1 MTVIIIVR
9 GPNIH
14 NSGRTMLAQS
24 VSAFLSRRGVH
35 YGWVVIAVTFF
46 SSLCMAGA
54 VGLPGAFIIPFGK
67 EFGWDPAQVS
77 GALAIRLLLFG
88 LMAPFSAALIERY
101 GVRRIVLGAQALVVV
116 GLLGGLVMTQLWQLV
131 LFWGIIIGVGT
142 GLTALVLGA
151 ILSTRWFTARRGLVV
166 GMLTAATATGQLT
179 FLPLAAWL
187 IENVGWRMAVL
198 PSVGCIAVAAVLSL
212 LFLRDRPADVGLVP
226 FGEPI
231 GAAIPVASAPTGN
244 VVASAFGN
252 LRMAS
257 GSLNFWILAGTFFIC
272 GLSTAGLVQTH
283 FISLCVDQGMTA
295 VQGASM
301 LAIMGAFDFVGTVL
315 SGYLSDRFDNRKLL
329 FWYYGLRGLSLLW
342 LPYSTFTIYGLSVFV
357 VFYGLDWIATVP
369 PTVKLTAQTF
379 GREKAGMVFGWI
391 FASHQIGSAIAAYA
405 AGAARTT
412 YLTYMPAFV
421 VAGVMC
427 LLAAVMVMLIGRPR
441 PQPVGPVQTA
451 AG

>member
-1 MTVIIIVR
+1 
-9 GPNIH
+9 
-14 NSGRTMLAQS
+14 MLANI
-24 VSAFLSRRGVH
+24 VAAALHRRGYH

-54 VGLPGAFIIPFGK
+54 VGLPGAFILPFGK
-67 EFGWDPAQVS
+67 EFGWDVGQIS

-101 GVRRIVLGAQALVVV
+101 GVRTIVLSAQALVIV

-131 LFWGIIIGVGT
+131 IFWGIIIGVGT

-151 ILSTRWFTARRGLVV
+151 ILSTRWFTQRRGLVV

-187 IENVGWRMAVL
+187 IETVGWRFAIL
-198 PSVGCIAVAAVLSL
+198 PSVGCILVAAVLTI

-226 FGEPI
+226 FGEPVG
-231 GAAIPVASAPTGN
+231 GAAPVFAPPSKGN
-244 VVASAFGN
+244 IFANAFGT
-252 LRMAS
+252 LAIAS
-257 GSLNFWILAGTFFIC
+257 RVPAFWLLAGSFFIC

-283 FISLCVDQGMTA
+283 FISLCVDQGMTS

-301 LAIMGAFDFVGTVL
+301 LALMGAFDFVGTIL
-315 SGYLSDRFDNRKLL
+315 SGYLSDRYDNRKLL

-342 LPYSTFTIYGLSVFV
+342 LPYSTFTLYGLSIFV

-369 PTVKLTAQTF
+369 PTVKLTAQKF
-379 GREKAGMVFGWI
+379 GREKAGLVFGWI
-391 FASHQIGSAIAAYA
+391 FASHQIGSAAAAYA
-405 AGAARTT
+405 GGEARTAF
-412 YLTYMPAFV
+412 LTYMPAFV
-421 VAGVMC
+421 VAGALC
-427 LLAAVMVMLIGRPR
+427 LLAAMMVILINRPAT
-441 PQPVGPVQTA
+441 PA
-451 AG
+451 AISSGAPASG